1 MPESQSTSVSNHLF
15 RVGGIDCASCA
26 IGISRGLE
34 RLAGVRE
41 VQVDVLKGEV
51 RVQVESGGAG
61 RGQLVEA
68 IERAGHPVKPDHGA
82 VSARPRGPL
91 VAALVSG
98 LALGLGLGLGWA
110 GIGPRIA
117 LAAFAVAIVAGGWYV
132 LPRGLRAIGNR
143 ALDMFALMSIAA
155 AGAVLIGQWAEA
167 ASAMFLFAVARLL
180 EEWAVGRARGAIAAL
195 MDLTPPEATLIQLGG
210 DRVVPVAEV
219 AVGRRIRIRPGERIP
234 LDGVI
239 VAGQSAVDESP
250 ITGESMPVEKQP
262 GDAVYA
268 GAINQHGGLEVRT
281 TAPATD
287 TTLARILHR
296 VEEAQAARAPVQT
309 QVERFARV
317 YTPVVVGLAAVVA
330 VMPPLLGIGGWTDW
344 LTRALTLLVIACPC
358 ALVISTPVTIVS
370 SLAGAARSGALLKG
384 GAELESLA
392 RITAVAFDKTGT
404 LTEGRPSVTDV
415 VAVDGIDELEVLRLA
430 AAVER
435 HSEHPVARAVVG
447 AARDRGL
454 APSEATGFIALPGRG
469 ARAVVDGVALQLGN
483 RRLCDET
490 GTCRDGVHALMERME
505 GEGKTPILLSSE
517 RTPLG
522 VLGVADRLRPGAGL
536 AIREL
541 RQAGIRRAVMLTGD
555 SAAVAGPVGAAVGVD
570 EVRARLLPEEKHAAV
585 LELESQGERVM
596 VVGDGVNDAPA
607 LAAATVGVA
616 MGVAGTHVALETADV
631 ALMGDDLAL
640 LAPLIRRARS
650 TLAIVRQNIVIAV
663 GLKAVFLA
671 LAAAGQ
677 ATLWMAVA
685 ADMGASLV
693 VIVNGL
699 RALGAPAE
707 RADKADKAE
716 AVDRHPRPFRPF
728 RLPTGRV

>member
-1 MPESQSTSVSNHLF
+1 MTRSQVSSELF

-34 RLAGVRE
+34 QLAGVRD

-51 RVQVESGGAG
+51 RVQVESGGAQ
-61 RGQLVEA
+61 RGQLAAA
-68 IERAGHPVKPDHGA
+68 IERAGHPVIPDHGGVA
-82 VSARPRGPL
+82 ARPAGPL
-91 VAALVSG
+91 FAALLSG
-98 LALGLGLGLGWA
+98 LALAVGIGLGWA
-110 GIGPRIA
+110 GVAPRIA
-117 LAAFAVAIVAGGWYV
+117 DAALAVAIVAGGWYV
-132 LPRGLRAIGNR
+132 VPRGLRAIRDR
-143 ALDMFALMSIAA
+143 ALDMHVLMSIAA
-155 AGAVLIGQWAEA
+155 VGAVLVGQWAEA

-195 MDLTPPEATLIQLGG
+195 MDLAPPEATLITLGG
-210 DRVVPVAEV
+210 DKVVPVAEV
-219 AVGRRIRIRPGERIP
+219 AVGRRIRIRPGERVP

-239 VAGQSAVDESP
+239 LSGDSAMDEAP
-250 ITGESMPVEKQP
+250 ITGESMPVEKGL

-268 GAINQHGGLEVRT
+268 GAINRHGGLEVRT

-317 YTPVVVGLAAVVA
+317 YTPLVVGLAGLIAVL
-330 VMPPLLGIGGWTDW
+330 PPLLLAGGWTDW

-370 SLAGAARSGALLKG
+370 ALTGAARSGVLLKG

-404 LTEGRPSVTDV
+404 LTEGRPTVTDV
-415 VAVDGIDELEVLRLA
+415 VPVNGMSELEVLQLA
-430 AAVER
+430 ATVER
-435 HSEHPVARAVVG
+435 HSEHPMARAVVG
-447 AARDRGL
+447 AAQIRGL
-454 APSEATGFIALPGRG
+454 APAEATGFTALPGRG
-469 ARAVVDGVALQLGN
+469 ARAVVDGRALQLGN

-490 GTCRDGVHALMERME
+490 GTCSDGVHELMERME
-505 GEGKTPILLSSE
+505 REGKTPILLSSG
-517 RTPLG
+517 RTALG
-522 VLGVADRLRPGAGL
+522 VLGVADRMRPGADL
-536 AIREL
+536 AIQAL
-541 RQAGIRRAVMLTGD
+541 RDAGIHRVVMLTGD
-555 SAAVAGPVGAAVGVD
+555 SAAVAEPVGRAAGVD
-570 EVRARLLPEEKHAAV
+570 EVRARLLPEEKHAV
-585 LELESQGERVM
+585 VVEMESRGERVM

-650 TLAIVRQNIVIAV
+650 TLVIVRQNIAFAV
-663 GLKAVFLA
+663 GLKLVFLA

-685 ADMGASLV
+685 ADMGASLL
-693 VIVNGL
+693 VIANGL
-699 RALGAPAE
+699 RALAATS
-707 RADKADKAE
+707 R
-716 AVDRHPRPFRPF
+716 VVPRSAFHVPR
-728 RLPTGRV
+728 

>member
-1 MPESQSTSVSNHLF
+1 MTNPVTSPASLSVSNHLF

-26 IGISRGLE
+26 VGISRELE
-34 RLAGVRE
+34 QLAGVRE

-51 RVQVESGGAG
+51 RVQVESGGAP
-61 RGQLVEA
+61 RDQLAAA
-68 IERAGHPVKPDHGA
+68 IERAGHPVKPDDGHIA
-82 VSARPRGPL
+82 SRPRGPL
-91 VAALVSG
+91 IAVLLSGLG
-98 LALGLGLGLGWA
+98 LALGIGLGWA
-110 GIGPRIA
+110 GAAPRIA
-117 LAAFAVAIVAGGWYV
+117 DAALAGAIVAGGWYV
-132 LPRGLRAIGNR
+132 LPRGLRAIRSR
-143 ALDMFALMSIAA
+143 ALDMHALMSIAA
-155 AGAVLIGQWAEA
+155 IGAVLVGQWAEA
-167 ASAMFLFAVARLL
+167 AAAMFLFAVARLL

-195 MDLTPPEATLIQLGG
+195 MDLAPAEATVITLEG
-210 DRVVPVAEV
+210 DKVVPVAGV
-219 AVGRRIRIRPGERIP
+219 AVGRRIRIRPGERVP

-239 VAGQSAVDESP
+239 LSGHSAMDESP
-250 ITGESMPVEKQP
+250 ITGESMPVEKGP
-262 GDAVYA
+262 ADHVYA
-268 GAINQHGGLEVRT
+268 GAINRHGGVEVRT

-317 YTPVVVGLAAVVA
+317 YTPVVVGLAALIA
-330 VMPPLLGIGGWTDW
+330 VLPPLVGAGGWTDW

-370 SLAGAARSGALLKG
+370 ALTGAARSGVLLKG

-392 RITAVAFDKTGT
+392 RISVVAFDKTGT
-404 LTEGRPSVTDV
+404 LTEGRPTVTDV
-415 VAVDGIDELEVLRLA
+415 VPVDGMSELEVLRLA

-435 HSEHPVARAVVG
+435 SSEHPMARAVVG
-447 AARDRGL
+447 AARARGL
-454 APSEATGFIALPGRG
+454 SPADATGFIALPGRG
-469 ARAVVDGVALQLGN
+469 ARAVVDGMALQLGN
-483 RRLCDET
+483 RRLCDES
-490 GTCRDGVHALMERME
+490 GTCRDGVHELMERLE
-505 GEGKTPILLSSE
+505 REGKTPILLSSE

-522 VLGVADRLRPGAGL
+522 VLGVADRVRPGAAL

-541 RQAGIRRAVMLTGD
+541 RQAGIRQVVMLTGD

-585 LELESQGERVM
+585 MELESRGERVM

-616 MGVAGTHVALETADV
+616 MGVAGTHAALETADV

-640 LAPLIRRARS
+640 LAPLIRRARA
-650 TLAIVRQNIVIAV
+650 TLAIVRQNIAVAV
-663 GLKAVFLA
+663 GLKAVFLV

-685 ADMGASLV
+685 ADMGASLL
-693 VIVNGL
+693 VIANGL
-699 RALGAPAE
+699 RAL
-707 RADKADKAE
+707 R
-716 AVDRHPRPFRPF
+716 RP
-728 RLPTGRV
+728 V